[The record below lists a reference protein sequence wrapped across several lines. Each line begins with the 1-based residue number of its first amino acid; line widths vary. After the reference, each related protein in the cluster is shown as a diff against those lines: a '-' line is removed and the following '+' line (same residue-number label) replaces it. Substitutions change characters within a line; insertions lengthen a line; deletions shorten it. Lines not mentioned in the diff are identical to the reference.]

1 MLNHIFPIIKKE
13 FKDSI
18 RNRWLV
24 TFTVISFLLVIG
36 LPFLVAF
43 GLGLMAPQMTQ
54 LIAGTTEVVYPL
66 LPLIALPI
74 GSAAIVG
81 ERDKHTLELL
91 LAQPVSRVTIFVG
104 KYIGMFLAVAGSI
117 TLGMGAAV
125 LVVAEA
131 PTMAFYIILM
141 IAYVLAAIML
151 GLAFIISAVSK
162 ERTMALGMAL
172 FVWFFFAVFVEMGF
186 ISMIIAASQA
196 QPLVLAMV
204 VAGNPLEVSK
214 LLAGYLTLVDVTRMN
229 PISIGAEGMAIIKLG
244 GVGLLF
250 PFLWSSMLTWFLIP
264 TIGAFVIFIR
274 KDL

>member
-1 MLNHIFPIIKKE
+1 MLDHIWPIIKKE
-13 FKDSI
+13 YKDSI

-24 TFTVISFLLVIG
+24 TFTIVSFLLVIG

-54 LIAGTTEVVYPL
+54 LVAGTTEVVYPL

-81 ERDKHTLELL
+81 ERDKHTMELL
-91 LAQPVSRVTIFVG
+91 LAQPISRATIFLG
-104 KYIGMFLAVAGSI
+104 KYIGMYLAVASSI

-131 PTMAFYIILM
+131 PTMEFYIILA
-141 IAYVLAAIML
+141 IAFVLTAIML
-151 GLAFIISAVSK
+151 GIAFIISAMSK

-186 ISMIIAASQA
+186 ISMLIAASQQ
-196 QPLVLAMV
+196 QPLILVSV
-204 VAGNPLEVSK
+204 IAGNPLEVAK
-214 LLAGYLTLVDVTRMN
+214 LLAGYLTLIDVTQMN
-229 PISIGAEGMAIIKLG
+229 PIMIGAEGMAIIKVG
-244 GVGLLF
+244 GVDLVF
-250 PFLWSSMLTWFLIP
+250 PFLWSSILTWFLIP
-264 TIGAFVIFIR
+264 TVAAFIIFLR